1 MTPRI
6 ETLSEKKLIGRQLRM
21 SLADNKTGEPWK
33 SFFESTA
40 LDEKLTALGFSH
52 SRTWTPDELNRRY
65 LSERAD
71 GLHIGAGPGR
81 LMLAT
86 V

>member
-1 MTPRI
+1 MPK
-6 ETLSEKKLIGRQLRM
+6 SGACGRD
-21 SLADNKTGEPWK
+21 AVG
-33 SFFESTA
+33 
-40 LDEKLTALGFSH
+40 LTALGFSH

-65 LSERAD
+65 LAERAD

-81 LMLAT
+81 LMLAA